1 MIQQENSQQ
10 AQSIFEALCFALT
23 KLEWD
28 YDKNSSKLQITT
40 TVWGDD
46 IPMEIVITTESE
58 KERVVL
64 YSVIPFEVA
73 DNKEADIALAL
84 SMINTNLAYGSFKYN
99 LAQKKVYFQLVSR
112 FDGCEMGTSV
122 FEQILTYA
130 VKIIDDYNDKLLL
143 LADNLMTLDEFTE
156 FLTALI
162 EKEGIK
168 EKEERTEKE
177 NENVEGIFEKIKNV
191 AALETAEYTVNPEE
205 LSVNFTV
212 VGEDLPMDITVRAD
226 KENQIISVTS
236 PMPYKISLD
245 NRVVCGIAVCAVSE
259 RLEAGNFDYE
269 IINGIITF
277 RVTTPFKDCVVEQE
291 LIANMVA
298 YASKMTDD
306 YNDRF
311 LALDKGF
318 LKLENFISQ

>member
-10 AQSIFEALCFALT
+10 AQSTFEALCFALT

-28 YDKNSSKLQITT
+28 YNKNLSELQITT

-46 IPMEIVITTESE
+46 IPMEIVVTTESE
-58 KERVVL
+58 KQRVIL
-64 YSVIPFEVA
+64 SSVIPVEVA
-73 DNKEADIALAL
+73 DNREADIALAL

-99 LAQKKVYFQLVSR
+99 IAQKKIYFQLVSR
-112 FDGCEMGTSV
+112 FDGCEMSTSV
-122 FEQILTYA
+122 FEQILTHS
-130 VKIIDDYNDKLLL
+130 VKIIDNYNDKLLL

-168 EKEERTEKE
+168 EKEEHTKKE
-177 NENVEGIFEKIKNV
+177 QENLEGIFEKIQNV
-191 AALETAEYTVNPEE
+191 AALETADYTVNPEE
-205 LSVNFTV
+205 LSVNFTII
-212 VGEDLPMDITVRAD
+212 GEDLPMDITVRAD
-226 KENQIISVTS
+226 KENQIISITS
-236 PMPYKISLD
+236 PMSYKISVD
-245 NRVVCGIAVCAVSE
+245 NRVICGIAVCAVSE

-291 LIANMVA
+291 LISNMVA
-298 YASKMTDD
+298 YASRITDD

-318 LKLENFISQ
+318 LKPEDFISQ

>member
-245 NRVVCGIAVCAVSE
+245 NRVVCGIAACAVSE

>member
-1 MIQQENSQQ
+1 MIQQENSQK
-10 AQSIFEALCFALT
+10 AQSTFEALCFALT
-23 KLEWD
+23 KLEWN
-28 YDKNSSKLQITT
+28 YDKNLSELQITT

-46 IPMEIVITTESE
+46 IPMEIVVTIESG
-58 KERVVL
+58 KQCAVL
-64 YSVIPFEVA
+64 SSVIPFEVA
-73 DNKEADIALAL
+73 DNKEADIVLAL
-84 SMINTNLAYGSFKYN
+84 SMINSNLAYGSFKYN
-99 LAQKKVYFQLVSR
+99 LAEKKVYFQLVSR
-112 FDGCEMGTSV
+112 FNGCEISTSV

-177 NENVEGIFEKIKNV
+177 NENLESIFEKIKNV
-191 AALETAEYTVNPEE
+191 AALETAEYTINPEE

-226 KENQIISVTS
+226 KENQIISITS
-236 PMPYKISLD
+236 PMPYKISVD
-245 NRVVCGIAVCAVSE
+245 NRVICGVAVCAVSE
-259 RLEAGNFDYE
+259 RLESGNFDYE

-291 LIANMVA
+291 LITEMVA
-298 YASKMTDD
+298 YASQMTDD

-318 LKLENFISQ
+318 LKLEDFISQ